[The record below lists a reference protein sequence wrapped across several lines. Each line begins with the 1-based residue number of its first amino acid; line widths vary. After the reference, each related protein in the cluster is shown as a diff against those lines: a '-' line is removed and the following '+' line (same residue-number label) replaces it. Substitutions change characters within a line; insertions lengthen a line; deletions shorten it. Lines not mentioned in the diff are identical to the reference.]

1 MAEFALFFSICPTGV
16 PFINSSL
23 MDSKILG
30 KRLRMIRKYL
40 EITQT
45 ELAAATNLTQSVIS
59 RLENGE
65 EVYASVLLSVLSYY
79 QSMVS
84 LDHLFSAGF
93 ENESNLQKSQSKDL
107 IRLKIYQQL
116 NTISDIINSASET
129 SLAQIDRLKKELL

>member
-1 MAEFALFFSICPTGV
+1 
-16 PFINSSL
+16 

-30 KRLRMIRKYL
+30 ERLRMIRKYL

-45 ELAAATNLTQSVIS
+45 ELATATSLTQSVIS

-93 ENESNLQKSQSKDL
+93 ENESDLQNSQSKDL

-116 NTISDIINSASET
+116 NTLSDIINSASET